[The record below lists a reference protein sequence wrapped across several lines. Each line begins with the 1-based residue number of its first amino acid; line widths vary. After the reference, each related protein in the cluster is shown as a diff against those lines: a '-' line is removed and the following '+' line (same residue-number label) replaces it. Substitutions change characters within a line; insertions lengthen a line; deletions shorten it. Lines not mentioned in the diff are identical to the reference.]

1 MELEL
6 GFYFREKNMKYVE
19 HLVKSMEYLAE
30 DPRTVFIGQS
40 VAYSGNSIFNT
51 LKTIPNERKIET
63 PVFEETQ
70 MGLSIGLAMEGFV
83 PVTCYPRF
91 DFLLLAVNQLV
102 NHLDKM
108 EEMTRGVY
116 KPRVIVRTSIGAK
129 TPLDGGL
136 QHTQDHTEAFRLL
149 LDNVNV
155 VLLENKEDI
164 FPAYQEA
171 LNRKDS
177 KSTLLVEYGE
187 YYNQ

>member
-1 MELEL
+1 
-6 GFYFREKNMKYVE
+6 MKYVD
-19 HLVKSMEYLAE
+19 HLIKSMEYLAE
-30 DPRTVFIGQS
+30 DERTIFIGQS
-40 VAYSGNSIFNT
+40 VKYSGNSIFNT
-51 LKTIPNERKIET
+51 LKTIPDERKIET

-70 MGLSIGLAMEGFV
+70 MGLSIGLAMEGYV

-108 EEMTRGVY
+108 KEMTWGVY
-116 KPRVIVRTSIGAK
+116 DPRVIIRTSIGAK
-129 TPLDGGL
+129 VPLNGGL
-136 QHTQDHTEAFRLL
+136 QHTQDHTEAFRHL

-164 FPAYQEA
+164 FPADQEA
-171 LNRKDS
+171 LLREDN
-177 KSTLLVEYGE
+177 KSTLIVEFGE

>member
-1 MELEL
+1 
-6 GFYFREKNMKYVE
+6 MKYVD
-19 HLVKSMEYLAE
+19 HLIKSMEYLAE
-30 DPRTVFIGQS
+30 DPKTIFIGQS
-40 VAYSGNSIFNT
+40 VKYSGNSIYNT
-51 LKTIPNERKIET
+51 LKTIDDERKIET

-91 DFLLLAVNQLV
+91 DFLLLAINQLV

-108 EEMTRGVY
+108 EEMTRGTY
-116 KPRVIVRTSIGAK
+116 KPRVIVRTSVGAK
-129 TPLDGGL
+129 VPLNGGV
-136 QHTQDHTEAFRLL
+136 QHTQDHTEAFRHLL
-149 LDNVNV
+149 TNVEV

-164 FPAYQEA
+164 FPAYQKA
-171 LNRKDS
+171 LTRKDS

>member
-1 MELEL
+1 
-6 GFYFREKNMKYVE
+6 MKYVD
-19 HLVKSMEYLAE
+19 HLVEAMEYVAE
-30 DPRTVFIGQS
+30 DPRTIFIGQS
-40 VAYSGNSIFNT
+40 VAYSGNSIYNT
-51 LKTIPNERKIET
+51 LKTIPNDRKIET

-108 EEMTRGVY
+108 EEMTRGVF
-116 KPRVIVRTSIGAK
+116 KPRVIIRTSIGAK
-129 TPLDGGL
+129 HPLNGGL
-136 QHTQDHTEAFRLL
+136 QHTQDHTEAFRHL
-149 LDNVNV
+149 LDNVDV

-164 FPAYQEA
+164 FPAFKKA
-171 LNRKDS
+171 LEREDN
-177 KSTLLVEYGE
+177 KSTLLVEFGE

>member
-1 MELEL
+1 
-6 GFYFREKNMKYVE
+6 MKYVD

-30 DPRTVFIGQS
+30 NPNVIFIGQS

-70 MGLSIGLAMEGFV
+70 MGLSIGMAMEGFI

-91 DFLLLAVNQLV
+91 DFLLCAVNQLV

-108 EEMTRGVY
+108 EEMTRGEF

-129 TPLDGGL
+129 VPLDGGV
-136 QHTQDHTEAFRLL
+136 QHTQDHTKAFKYL
-149 LDNVNV
+149 LDHMNV
-155 VLLENKEDI
+155 VLLNNKDNI
-164 FPAYQEA
+164 FNEYKKA
-171 LNRKDS
+171 LNRKD
-177 KSTLLVEYGE
+177 KKPTLLIEFGE

>member
-1 MELEL
+1 
-6 GFYFREKNMKYVE
+6 MKYVD
-19 HLVKSMEYLAE
+19 HLIKSMEYLAE
-30 DPRTVFIGQS
+30 DERTIFIGQS
-40 VAYSGNSIFNT
+40 VKYSGNSIFNT
-51 LKTIPNERKIET
+51 LKTIPDERKIET

-70 MGLSIGLAMEGFV
+70 MGLSIGLAMEGYV

-108 EEMTRGVY
+108 KEMTWGVY
-116 KPRVIVRTSIGAK
+116 DPRVIIRTSIGAK
-129 TPLDGGL
+129 VPLNGGL
-136 QHTQDHTEAFRLL
+136 QHTQDHTEAFRHL

-171 LNRKDS
+171 LLREDN
-177 KSTLLVEYGE
+177 KSTLIVEFGE

>member
-1 MELEL
+1 
-6 GFYFREKNMKYVE
+6 MKYVD
-19 HLVKSMEYLAE
+19 HLVKSMEFLAE
-30 DPRTVFIGQS
+30 DPRTIFIGQS
-40 VAYSGNSIFNT
+40 VKYSGNSIYNT
-51 LKTIPNERKIET
+51 LKTLPDARKIET

-70 MGLSIGLAMEGFV
+70 MGLSIGLAMNGYI

-91 DFLLLAVNQLV
+91 DFLLCAVNQLV

-108 EEMTRGVY
+108 EEMTWGAF

-136 QHTQDHTEAFRLL
+136 QHTQDHTAAFKHLL
-149 LDNVNV
+149 TNVNV
-155 VLLENKEDI
+155 VLLEDKEQI
-164 FPAYQEA
+164 QEA
-171 LNRKDS
+171 YKEALLREDQ

>member
-1 MELEL
+1 
-6 GFYFREKNMKYVE
+6 
-19 HLVKSMEYLAE
+19 MEYLAE
-30 DPRTVFIGQS
+30 DPRTIFIGQS

-51 LKTIPNERKIET
+51 LKTIPNDRKIET

-108 EEMTRGVY
+108 EEMTRGAF
-116 KPRVIVRTSIGAK
+116 KPRVIIRTSIGAK
-129 TPLDGGL
+129 VPLNGGV
-136 QHTQDHTEAFRLL
+136 QHTKNHTEAFRHLL
-149 LDNVNV
+149 ENIDV
-155 VLLENKEDI
+155 VLLSNKEDI
-164 FPAYQEA
+164 CAAYEKA
-171 LNRKDS
+171 LNREDG

-187 YYNQ
+187 YYND

>member
-1 MELEL
+1 
-6 GFYFREKNMKYVE
+6 MKYVD
-19 HLVKSMEYLAE
+19 HLIKSMEHLAE
-30 DPRTVFIGQS
+30 DDRTIFIGQS
-40 VAYSGNSIFNT
+40 VKYSGNSIFNT
-51 LKTIPNERKIET
+51 LKTIPDDRKIET

-70 MGLSIGLAMEGFV
+70 MGLSIGLAMEGFI

-108 EEMTRGVY
+108 KDMTRGAY
-116 KPRVIVRTSIGAK
+116 DPKVIIRTSIGAK

-149 LDNVNV
+149 LENVNV

-171 LNRKDS
+171 LSRENKR
-177 KSTLLVEYGE
+177 STLIVEFGE

>member
-1 MELEL
+1 
-6 GFYFREKNMKYVE
+6 MKYVD

-30 DPRTVFIGQS
+30 DPRTIFIGQS
-40 VAYSGNSIFNT
+40 VKYSGNSIYNT
-51 LKTIPNERKIET
+51 LKTVPDDRKIET

-108 EEMTRGVY
+108 EEMTCGAY
-116 KPRVIVRTSIGAK
+116 KPRVIIRTSIGAK
-129 TPLDGGL
+129 VPLNGGL
-136 QHTQDHTEAFRLL
+136 QHTQDHTEAFRHLL
-149 LDNVNV
+149 TNVDV
-155 VLLENKEDI
+155 VLLENKSEI
-164 FPAYQEA
+164 IPAYQKA
-171 LNRKDS
+171 LTREDG
-177 KSTLLVEYGE
+177 KSTLIVEYGE

>member
-1 MELEL
+1 
-6 GFYFREKNMKYVE
+6 MKYVE

-30 DPRTVFIGQS
+30 DERTIFIGQS
-40 VAYSGNSIFNT
+40 VKYSGNSIYNT
-51 LKTIPNERKIET
+51 LKTVPDDRKIET

-108 EEMTRGVY
+108 KEMTWGTFD
-116 KPRVIVRTSIGAK
+116 PRVIVRTSIGAK

-136 QHTQDHTEAFRLL
+136 QHTQDHTEAFRHL

-164 FPAYQEA
+164 IPEYKKA
-171 LNRKDS
+171 LTREDN
-177 KSTLLVEYGE
+177 KSTLMIEFGE
-187 YYNQ
+187 YYNS